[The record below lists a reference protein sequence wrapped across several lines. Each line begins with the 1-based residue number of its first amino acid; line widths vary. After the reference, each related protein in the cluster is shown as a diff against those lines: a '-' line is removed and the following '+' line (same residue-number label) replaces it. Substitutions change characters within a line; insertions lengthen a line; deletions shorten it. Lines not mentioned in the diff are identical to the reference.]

1 MRHPVLPIIGGSG
14 LLGSAALLYVVYR
27 PFSIALEQFIRS
39 GNAESL
45 GLLRSF
51 YAILTPPFGLY
62 RAEQDSLKT
71 SKRAKLPAW

>member
-14 LLGSAALLYVVYR
+14 PLGSAALLYVVYR

-45 GLLRSF
+45 GLLRAPSM
-51 YAILTPPFGLY
+51 
-62 RAEQDSLKT
+62 RSLPRLSAST
-71 SKRAKLPAW
+71 DTTVCN